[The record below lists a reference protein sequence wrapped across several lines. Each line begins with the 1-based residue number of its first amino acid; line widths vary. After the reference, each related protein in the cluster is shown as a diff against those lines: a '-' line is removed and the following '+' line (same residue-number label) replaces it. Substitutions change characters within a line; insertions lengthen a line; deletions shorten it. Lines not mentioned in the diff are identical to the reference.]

1 MPSIRNLAAA
11 GIAATLVA
19 LALLVLAPTAGAY
32 IYWGNF
38 VKGTIGRAEND
49 GSGVNPSFISGA
61 GTVQALAVDSSH
73 LYWANQNGNAIGRA
87 NLDGTGVE
95 PQFIPGIAMPSGV
108 AVTATSIYWSSVTGH
123 SIGKAKIDG
132 SSPQPKLVS
141 GLFLPCGVGV
151 DAGHVYWGE
160 DATGTPAF
168 IGRAGLDGSVPEAEF
183 IEIPGT
189 SFPCGVAVDS
199 VNVFWSEPGFLAANG
214 TRIGRANKN
223 TATSA
228 DPNFIGDASGP
239 CGIARDGSHLYW
251 SNGGNGTIARA
262 GSDGTG
268 VEEEFIP
275 GVGGKEEDC
284 GIAVDGL
291 SSPPPSPPPAGPPA
305 PDTRAP
311 VAKISKGPG
320 KKLGEGIAKF
330 SFKSDEKGSSF
341 RCRLDSKKRVG
352 CTSPKIYRGLK
363 PGRHTFRVWAT
374 DGAGNQSKPA
384 KRSFRVP
391 S

>member
-1 MPSIRNLAAA
+1 MVSPSTP
-11 GIAATLVA
+11 GTSTGPK
-19 LALLVLAPTAGAY
+19 APPARPAY
-32 IYWGNF
+32 
-38 VKGTIGRAEND
+38 
-49 GSGVNPSFISGA
+49 
-61 GTVQALAVDSSH
+61 
-73 LYWANQNGNAIGRA
+73 
-87 NLDGTGVE
+87 
-95 PQFIPGIAMPSGV
+95 
-108 AVTATSIYWSSVTGH
+108 
-123 SIGKAKIDG
+123 
-132 SSPQPKLVS
+132 
-141 GLFLPCGVGV
+141 
-151 DAGHVYWGE
+151 
-160 DATGTPAF
+160 
-168 IGRAGLDGSVPEAEF
+168 IGRAGLDGSDPEPQF

-189 SFPCGVAVDS
+189 SAPCGVAVDS
-199 VNVFWSEPGFLAANG
+199 ANVYWTEPGFFFLTG

-239 CGIARDGSHLYW
+239 CGIARDGSRLYW

-262 GSDGTG
+262 GSDGTA

-291 SSPPPSPPPAGPPA
+291 SSPPPSPPLGPAA
-305 PDTRAP
+305 PDTRPP

-330 SFKSDEKGSSF
+330 SFKSDEKGSTF
-341 RCRLDSKKRVG
+341 RCRLDSKKPAK
-352 CTSPKIYRGLK
+352 CMSPKTYRGLK

-374 DGAGNQSKPA
+374 DAAGNQSKPA
-384 KRSFRVP
+384 KRAFRVP